1 MSHDGSPRNL
11 YSLPIAMD
19 AHETTRHDSL
29 LRAYA
34 LRACVSALCLFW
46 MLAAPMVARAE
57 ETERILQG
65 TVVRVSDGDTMDVR
79 IGDGSLVRVRLYGV
93 DAPEL
98 SQTFG
103 GEARRYAAATVL
115 KRNVQVHQKDI
126 DKYGRLV
133 GQIFVDGR
141 DLGLELLQAGMVW
154 WYRQYC
160 DDPLYGQAQDS
171 AQQQRR
177 GLWGAPGGD
186 PQAPWEYRR
195 VHPRRTKNSSPA
207 FQQKKDDPG
216 KSAKPRSPKGGKKQ
230 KKNSPRTRR

>member
-1 MSHDGSPRNL
+1 
-11 YSLPIAMD
+11 MD
-19 AHETTRHDSL
+19 AHKTTRHASPL
-29 LRAYA
+29 YACA
-34 LRACVSALCLFW
+34 LRACASTLCLLG
-46 MLAAPMVARAE
+46 MLAASVVARAQE
-57 ETERILQG
+57 PERILQG

-79 IGDGSLVRVRLYGV
+79 VGDGSLVRVRLYGV

-103 GEARRYAAATVL
+103 GESRRYAAAAVL
-115 KRNVQVHQKDI
+115 KRKVQVHQKDL

-133 GQIFVDGR
+133 GQIFVDGQ

-160 DDPLYGQAQDS
+160 DDPRYGQAQD
-171 AQQQRR
+171 AARQQRR

-195 VHPRRTKNSSPA
+195 AHPRRTKNSSPA
-207 FQQKKDDPG
+207 FQQKRDDSG
-216 KSAKPRSPKGGKKQ
+216 KSAKPRSSKGGKKQ

>member
-1 MSHDGSPRNL
+1 
-11 YSLPIAMD
+11 MD

-29 LRAYA
+29 LRACA
-34 LRACVSALCLFW
+34 SALCLFW
-46 MLAAPMVARAE
+46 MLAAPVVARAE

-195 VHPRRTKNSSPA
+195 AHPRRTKNSSPA

>member
-1 MSHDGSPRNL
+1 M
-11 YSLPIAMD
+11 Y
-19 AHETTRHDSL
+19 AHKTTRCDSF

-46 MLAAPMVARAE
+46 MLAAPMAAHAE

-79 IGDGSLVRVRLYGV
+79 VGDGSLVRVRLYGV

-115 KRNVQVHQKDI
+115 KRNVQVHQKNI

-160 DDPLYGQAQDS
+160 DDPRYGQAQDS

-195 VHPRRTKNSSPA
+195 AHPRRTKNSSPA
-207 FQQKKDDPG
+207 YQQKKDDSG

>member
-1 MSHDGSPRNL
+1 
-11 YSLPIAMD
+11 MD

-34 LRACVSALCLFW
+34 LRACASALCLFW
-46 MLAAPMVARAE
+46 MLAAPVVARAE

-195 VHPRRTKNSSPA
+195 AHPRRTKNSSPA